1 MLYARYVFNIPMSM
15 KPFRLPQL
23 VYLLLLL
30 YIIAALLFW
39 GFSLQ
44 RQSRIIYE
52 AELRALPLQTDSV
65 RQPQLYA
72 QKRALLETTRLSR
85 KKQYLGEGSTFLVI
99 ILIGAVVVYSSF
111 RRSLRLSR
119 QQTNFML
126 AVTHEL
132 KSPIAAIKLNLQTIE
147 RRKLSD
153 EQQAMLVSR
162 CITEANRLNDL
173 CNNLLIA
180 SQLEGHQ
187 YQNTQEEV
195 SFSDLVA
202 DAVQD
207 YHRRYPG
214 RIEARL
220 VEDCAVMG
228 DPLLLLMAVSNL
240 LENAIKYSPAGTAIG
255 VVLDCNPSGAVLE
268 IADEGVGIP
277 DEEKGRIF
285 EKFYRVGN
293 ENTRS
298 TKGTGLGLYLTER
311 ILRQHQGR
319 ITVRNNTPKGS
330 VFEIRLPTV

>member
-1 MLYARYVFNIPMSM
+1 M
-15 KPFRLPQL
+15 KPFRIPQL

-52 AELRALPLQTDSV
+52 AELRALPLQTDSI
-65 RQPQLYA
+65 RQPQVYA
-72 QKRALLETTRLSR
+72 QKRALLETTRISR
-85 KKQYLGEGSTFLVI
+85 KKQYFGEGSTFLII

-147 RRKLSD
+147 RRKLSE
-153 EQQAMLVSR
+153 EQQALMISR

-187 YQNTQEEV
+187 YQKAQEEV
-195 SFSDLVA
+195 SFTDLVS

-214 RIEARL
+214 RIMAQL
-220 VEDCAVMG
+220 AEDCAVTG

-240 LENAIKYSPAGTAIG
+240 LENAIKYSPAGSPVS
-255 VVLDCNPSGAVLE
+255 VVLQCSTTEAVLE
-268 IADEGVGIP
+268 VTDEGVGVP
-277 DEEKGRIF
+277 EDEKSRIF

-298 TKGTGLGLYLTER
+298 AKGTGLGLYLTER
-311 ILRQHQGR
+311 ILRQHKGR
-319 ITVRNNTPKGS
+319 ISVRNNLPRGS
-330 VFEIRLPTV
+330 IFEIRLPAV